1 MNSVKL
7 QDARLIY
14 INLLLFYELIMN
26 YQKAK
31 RKKNKKPKTVTFK
44 IELKKKKKK
53 TKEKT

>member
-31 RKKNKKPKTVTFK
+31 
-44 IELKKKKKK
+44 KKKKKNQK
-53 TKEKT
+53 N